1 MWLDRGNYCILYTL
15 NGSFP
20 LTTSPAPVSEGR
32 GATADDEA
40 KEYPMQLSDLLVYAF
55 LFFVSLAAGFA
66 HGMKSDIAD
75 RREAMKA
82 GTWRQ
87 AA

>member
-1 MWLDRGNYCILYTL
+1 MEFD
-15 NGSFP
+15 
-20 LTTSPAPVSEGR
+20 
-32 GATADDEA
+32 
-40 KEYPMQLSDLLVYAF
+40 MQLSDLLVYAF
-55 LFFVSLAAGFA
+55 LFVVSLAAGFA

-75 RREAMKA
+75 RRETMKA

>member
-1 MWLDRGNYCILYTL
+1 MYTVYI
-15 NGSFP
+15 NGLLSTHHEPRAVFP
-20 LTTSPAPVSEGR
+20 RTG
-32 GATADDEA
+32 GAVNDAA
-40 KEYPMQLSDLLVYAF
+40 KEFSMELSDLLVYAF
-55 LFFVSLAAGFA
+55 LFVVSLAAGFA

-82 GTWRQ
+82 GDWRR